1 MLITLF
7 VWAIKKG
14 ARALGTTKS
23 VVANKSTEDVH
34 NMTYVDESFEKTA
47 ERLGLDEYKKLS
59 SFDKWMNKTF
69 GKKNK

>member
-1 MLITLF
+1 
-7 VWAIKKG
+7 
-14 ARALGTTKS
+14 
-23 VVANKSTEDVH
+23 
-34 NMTYVDESFEKTA
+34 MTYVDESFEKTA